1 MLNNNILLRN
11 KLPKIINL
19 SNSLSPKSFRKTNYN
34 INCSFFKIDE
44 KIISQRQADYYY
56 NKNYNNYNKNTI
68 FVDKNVQTID
78 VFKNKIKKIYNINEN
93 NNNIKKIH
101 NKYYSLNNQDFNNV
115 FNKQNNLKRKNFI
128 NNLLNLSPDSNKK
141 KIKLKNSI
149 LIPNKNRNKNS
160 FFLSSSKILNKN
172 NSNFTFK
179 IGNESFLNHEIS
191 TNYLINKYLKEN
203 LEKKV
208 KFKIKSLEIDFD
220 EAEFKDKF
228 NDFNY
233 YDIKLLE
240 KIKNFLRAKDSK
252 FNQEKINLNFYKNF
266 QNRVNFLFDM
276 NIIPCFKNNLNK
288 KFINEKNQI
297 CNNFIEPGIAYY
309 LNQIRVEKQKKI
321 DEKNKNLLIQ
331 NKNDNKND
339 NNNNN
344 NNNKENIENSFEKLK
359 NQILNEIIEDKKEKI
374 IELENKENRYEFE
387 DFFVNKYQRFENVN
401 LCNEKEKIIIF
412 NSNKNE
418 IKKNLK
424 FYFF

>member
-1 MLNNNILLRN
+1 MNNNKISKMMNNNILLRN

-19 SNSLSPKSFRKTNYN
+19 SHSLSPKSFRKTNYN
-34 INCSFFKIDE
+34 INFFKINE

-68 FVDKNVQTID
+68 FVDKNIQTID

-115 FNKQNNLKRKNFI
+115 FNKQNNLKRKNFV
-128 NNLLNLSPDSNKK
+128 NNLLNLSPNSNKK

-172 NSNFTFK
+172 YSNYTFK
-179 IGNESFLNHEIS
+179 FGNESYLNHEIS

-220 EAEFKDKF
+220 EAEFNDKF

-331 NKNDNKND
+331 NKNE
-339 NNNNN
+339 NNINN
-344 NNNKENIENSFEKLK
+344 ENIENSILK
-359 NQILNEIIEDKKEKI
+359 IQLI
-374 IELENKENRYEFE
+374 
-387 DFFVNKYQRFENVN
+387 
-401 LCNEKEKIIIF
+401 
-412 NSNKNE
+412 
-418 IKKNLK
+418 NLK
-424 FYFF
+424 KKIKF